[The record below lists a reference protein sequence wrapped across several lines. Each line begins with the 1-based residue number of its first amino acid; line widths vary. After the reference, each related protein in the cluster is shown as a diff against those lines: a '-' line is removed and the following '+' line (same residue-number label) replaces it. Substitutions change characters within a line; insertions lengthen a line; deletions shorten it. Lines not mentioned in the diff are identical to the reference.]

1 MEAKEINQEFAMPTV
16 LITGANRG
24 LGLELTTQYCADGWN
39 VIAACRNPSDGPELQ
54 VLDQKY
60 PSLNVH
66 ALDVA
71 DFAAI
76 DNLAATLKARPIDVL
91 INNAGLF
98 GPKAKAEGDP
108 RQEFGHM
115 DYDMWAQLFRVNTMA
130 PMKMAEAF
138 VGHVAAS
145 TQKRIVT
152 ITSSVGSITR
162 ADGQIHAYRT
172 SKAAAN
178 MLMHNLSFDL
188 QAKGIITAAF
198 CPGWIKTRMGGPD
211 APLEAPEAM
220 TRLRTVIADLTLST
234 SGRFWLYN
242 GDLLPW

>member
-1 MEAKEINQEFAMPTV
+1 MPTA

-24 LGLELTTQYCADGWN
+24 LGLELTRQYCADGWN
-39 VIAACRNPSDGPELQ
+39 VIAACRMPNDAPELQ
-54 VLDQKY
+54 ALDKQY

-71 DFAAI
+71 NFAAI
-76 DNLAATLKARPIDVL
+76 DTLAADLKGRPIDLL

-115 DYDMWAQLFRVNTMA
+115 DYEIWAELFRVNTMA

-138 VGHVAAS
+138 VANVAAS
-145 TQKRIVT
+145 TQKKIVT

-162 ADGQIHAYRT
+162 ADGQFHAYRT
-172 SKAAAN
+172 SKSAAN
-178 MLMHNLSFDL
+178 MLMHNLSFDV
-188 QAKGIITAAF
+188 QAQGIITAAF
-198 CPGWIKTRMGGPD
+198 CPGWVKTRMGGAD
-211 APLEAPEAM
+211 APLEAPQAIAS
-220 TRLRTVIADLTLST
+220 LRQVIAGLSLGT

-242 GDLLPW
+242 GDILPW